1 MNGYDERQLQIRGQ
15 VFKHTVET
23 FFIVMVID
31 MMYSIVTDGLHLF
44 GAISNG
50 VILIIVLMISTLEMI
65 YRKVYI
71 NELKYRNKIA
81 MIMGICSMFAMI
93 VNGFRAYI
101 NHIPFLLNGE
111 ISSEYGMIVMNLC
124 CVIIAAY
131 NFISLA
137 YEQHEMEELENE
149 K

>member
-93 VNGFRAYI
+93 VNGFRACI